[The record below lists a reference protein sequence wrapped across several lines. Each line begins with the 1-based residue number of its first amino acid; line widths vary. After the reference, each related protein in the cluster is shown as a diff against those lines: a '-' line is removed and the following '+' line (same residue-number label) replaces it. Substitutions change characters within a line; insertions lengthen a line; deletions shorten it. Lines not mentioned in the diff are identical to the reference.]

1 MKWVSSTK
9 YLIEHR
15 QRTIQI
21 EAERGVRQG
30 CGLSP
35 SLWSLF
41 SGLVY
46 KEFYLSNEKA
56 SFLPTIT
63 LFADDHHLSWVLDEP
78 QQIPIALEQLRNF
91 ISFLRKFGL
100 QVNPSKSQAILMI
113 QGPGSDKLRQTWT
126 YQTKLNGKTV
136 TKLRMPGTQSSE
148 HITLVK
154 HMDYLGIALTYG
166 RIEEIAMQRR
176 IGVAQDNFDRLRRI

>member
-15 QRTIQI
+15 PQTIQI

-35 SLWSLF
+35 LLWSLF

-46 KEFYLSNEKA
+46 KELYLSNEKA
-56 SFLPTIT
+56 SFLPAIT

-113 QGPGSDKLRQTWT
+113 QGPGWQ
-126 YQTKLNGKTV
+126 
-136 TKLRMPGTQSSE
+136 
-148 HITLVK
+148 
-154 HMDYLGIALTYG
+154 
-166 RIEEIAMQRR
+166 
-176 IGVAQDNFDRLRRI
+176 